1 MAVIQNIPESKQ
13 TPSALKGLLKYCM
26 RPDKTNLN
34 ESVQLVSGHNCVPE
48 MALKSFLATQALYKA
63 EQEKHIAE
71 GKENVLFYQYVQ
83 SFSPKDKLTPEQAHE
98 IGMQFVREFFPKH
111 EVVVATHLDNNQLHN
126 HFVINATS
134 FVDGKKLHTN
144 KYTLSDMRQLNDE
157 ICLTHGL
164 SVLKPYDPTK
174 PSMNLGQRE
183 YRAQEKDESWKFELL
198 LVITDLMKTCGSK
211 DDFIRKLKEKGYDV
225 RWEEHH
231 KTMTYTCPNGMK
243 VRDNKLHDARFLKG
257 AMEREFRIREQL
269 LESLDQIGE
278 RASRGDSRETLSAD
292 SLCYTERAMGADA
305 QPAER
310 AVGVSRNVADG
321 NGQTPDFE
329 GNRPF
334 YEYDSGETAHDV
346 QQPDGRGE
354 GKCQTG
360 WEQSREVYFGSLILA
375 AGAEQRADR
384 SSRQDHEASV
394 PVHSSS
400 LSDLS
405 PAVGAGIS
413 ALLALAV
420 LDSSDDPEE
429 QRRRYEAYLASQN
442 LKFVMDIIVKV
453 LEKLNEIDERKA
465 AQSFQTEMRNE
476 VVQHGETTEQAEQST
491 EREVNEQEETEE
503 QEQEQ
508 QMDEQTM

>member
-1 MAVIQNIPESKQ
+1 
-13 TPSALKGLLKYCM
+13 M

-34 ESVQLVSGHNCVPE
+34 ERVQLVSGHNCVPE

-71 GKENVLFYQYVQ
+71 GKENVMFYQYVQ

-111 EVVVATHLDNNQLHN
+111 EVIVATHLDNNQLHN

-157 ICLTHGL
+157 ICLAHGL

-183 YRAQEKDESWKFELL
+183 YRAQEKGESWKFELL

-211 DDFIRKLKEKGYDV
+211 DEFIRRLKEKGCDV

-257 AMEREFRIREQL
+257 AMENEFRIRGQH
-269 LESLDQIGE
+269 LESLAGFGE
-278 RASRGDSRETLSAD
+278 EGGQRDSRAALSAD
-292 SLCYTERAMGADA
+292 GLCDTERPVAADA

-310 AVGVSRNVADG
+310 AVGVPRNAAGG
-321 NGQTPDFE
+321 NGQAPVFE

-334 YEYDSGETAHDV
+334 YEYDYGETAHDV
-346 QQPDGRGE
+346 QQSDGRGE

-360 WEQSREVYFGSLILA
+360 WEQSRKVYFGSLIFA
-375 AGAEQRADR
+375 AGAEQRAEN
-384 SSRQDHEASV
+384 SSRQDHEAPAEIYDSGI
-394 PVHSSS
+394 PV
-400 LSDLS
+400 LAA
-405 PAVGAGIS
+405 AVGDGL
-413 ALLALAV
+413 ALLLELASV
-420 LDSSDDPEE
+420 DTSEDPEE
-429 QRRRYEAYLASQN
+429 QRRRIEATIACQN
-442 LKFVMDIIVKV
+442 LGFVIGIVIG
-453 LEKLNEIDERKA
+453 LIKA
-465 AQSFQTEMRNE
+465 AEDHSSEPEISVRNE
-476 VVQHGETTEQAEQST
+476 VVQQGETTEQAEQST
-491 EREVNEQEETEE
+491 EQEVNEQEETEE